1 MSKIAVLTD
10 SGSGLNLI
18 EAQKLGIF
26 LVPLMVHI
34 DDQSYQDG
42 VEIQVE
48 DILQALRDKKV
59 PKTSTP
65 LFKHIEEVI
74 LRIKAEGYQDI
85 IAIPLSSGLSST
97 YQSIRLAT
105 SEHELNCHII
115 ESHSTCMLETH
126 LVRVAKQLIEKEFDL
141 SVILERLQAIADQAD
156 TLILP
161 NDLDYLKQGGRL
173 TPLAASLANMFKIK
187 PVLQLNKNCQGRI
200 DVLAKVR
207 TERKA
212 LDFVIETLVSKLNDN
227 VHVYLIHSDALVR
240 VLEAKAL
247 LLGKGIKE
255 EQISIHAI
263 APVISSHTGLD
274 CIGIQVVENG
284 NV

>member
-10 SGSGLNLI
+10 SGSGLNF
-18 EAQKLGIF
+18 EDSQKLGIY
-26 LVPLMVHI
+26 LVPLMVHL
-34 DDQSYQDG
+34 DDRSYQDG

-48 DILQALRDKKV
+48 DILQALKDKKI

-65 LFKHIEEVI
+65 LFKHIEDVI
-74 LRIKAEGYQDI
+74 LKIKENGYEEI
-85 IAIPLSSGLSST
+85 IAVPLSSGLSST
-97 YQSIRLAT
+97 YQSIRLAAN
-105 SEHELNCHII
+105 EHDINCHIV
-115 ESHSTCMLETH
+115 ETHSTCMLQTH
-126 LVRVAKQLIEKEFDL
+126 LVSIAKRLIEKEL
-141 SVILERLQAIADQAD
+141 STLDIVERLQAIADQAN

-187 PVLQLNKNCQGRI
+187 PVLQLNKSSQGRI

-212 LDFVIETLVSKLNDN
+212 LDYVLDTLTEKLNEN
-227 VHVYLIHSDALVR
+227 VHVYLIHSDALTR

-247 LLGKGIKE
+247 LLSRGVQAS
-255 EQISIHAI
+255 QISIHHI

>member
-10 SGSGLNLI
+10 SGSGLNLKD
-18 EAQKLGIF
+18 AHKLGIY
-26 LVPLMVHI
+26 LVPLMVHL
-34 DDQSYQDG
+34 DDRSYQDG

-48 DILQALRDKKV
+48 DILQALKDKKV

-65 LFKHIEEVI
+65 LFKHIEDVI
-74 LRIKAEGYQDI
+74 LKIKEDGFEEI
-85 IAIPLSSGLSST
+85 IAMPLSSGLSST
-97 YQSIRLAT
+97 YQSIRLAA
-105 SEHELNCHII
+105 SEHEIKCHII
-115 ESHSTCMLETH
+115 ETHSTCMLQTH
-126 LVRVAKQLIEKEFDL
+126 LVNVAKQLIAKNFALED
-141 SVILERLQAIADQAD
+141 ILNQLQAIADQAD

-187 PVLQLNKNCQGRI
+187 PVLQLNRSSQGRI

-212 LDFVIETLVSKLNDN
+212 LEYVLDALMDKLNDN
-227 VHVYLIHSDALVR
+227 VHVYLIHSDALTR

-247 LLGKGIKE
+247 LMSRGVLE
-255 EQISIHAI
+255 AQISIHHI

>member
-34 DDQSYQDG
+34 DDHSYQDG

-74 LRIKAEGYQDI
+74 LRIIAEGYQDI

-126 LVRVAKQLIEKEFDL
+126 LVRVAKQMIEKEIDL

-187 PVLQLNKNCQGRI
+187 PVLQLNKSSQGRI

-212 LDFVIETLVSKLNDN
+212 LDYVIEALVSKLNDN

>member
-1 MSKIAVLTD
+1 MAKIAVLTD
-10 SGSGLNLI
+10 SGSGLNL
-18 EAQKLGIF
+18 EDAHKLGVY
-26 LVPLMVHI
+26 LVPLMVHL
-34 DDQSYQDG
+34 DDRSYQDG

-65 LFKHIEEVI
+65 LFKHIEDVI
-74 LRIKAEGYQDI
+74 QKIKADGYEHI

-97 YQSIRLAT
+97 YQSIRLAA
-105 SEHELNCHII
+105 SEHEINCHII
-115 ESHSTCMLETH
+115 ETHSTCMLQTH
-126 LVRVAKQLIEKEFDL
+126 LVNVSLALIAKLT
-141 SVILERLQAIADQAD
+141 ILEDILNQLQGIADQAD

-187 PVLQLNKNCQGRI
+187 PVLQLNRLSQGRI

-212 LDFVIETLVSKLNDN
+212 LEYVIETLTQKLNDH
-227 VHVYLIHSDALVR
+227 VHIYLIHSDALTR
-240 VLEAKAL
+240 ILEAKAL
-247 LLGKGIKE
+247 LLSRGVLE
-255 EQISIHAI
+255 SQISIHQI

>member
-1 MSKIAVLTD
+1 MSKIAILTD
-10 SGSGLNLI
+10 SGSGFNL
-18 EAQKLGIF
+18 EDTQRLGSY
-26 LVPLMVHI
+26 LVPLMVHL

-48 DILQALRDKKV
+48 DILQALKDKKV

-65 LFKHIEEVI
+65 LFKHIGDVIVKIKEDGCEE
-74 LRIKAEGYQDI
+74 I
-85 IAIPLSSGLSST
+85 IALPLSSGLSST
-97 YQSIRLAT
+97 YQSIRLAA
-105 SEHELNCHII
+105 SEHEINCHII
-115 ESHSTCMLETH
+115 ETHSTCMLQTH
-126 LVRVAKQLIEKEFDL
+126 FVNVAKRLMDNDL
-141 SVILERLQAIADQAD
+141 SALEIVERLQAIADQAD

-187 PVLQLNKNCQGRI
+187 PVLQLNKSSQGRI

-212 LDFVIETLVSKLNDN
+212 LEYVLDALTNKLNDN
-227 VHVYLIHSDALVR
+227 VHVYLIHSDALTR

-247 LLGKGIKE
+247 LLSRGVQE
-255 EQISIHAI
+255 TQISIHHI

>member
-18 EAQKLGIF
+18 EAQRLGIY

-34 DDQSYQDG
+34 DEESYQDG

-74 LRIKAEGYQDI
+74 LKIKEDGYEDI

-97 YQSIRLAT
+97 YQSIRLAAN
-105 SEHELNCHII
+105 EHAINCHII

-126 LVRVAKQLIEKEFDL
+126 LASVAKRLIEEEVEFNA
-141 SVILERLQAIADQAD
+141 ITARLQAIADLAD

-187 PVLQLNKNCQGRI
+187 PVLQLNKSSQGRI

-212 LDFVIETLVSKLNDN
+212 LDFVIETLVSKLNDD
-227 VHVYLIHSDALVR
+227 VHVYLIHSDALGR

-247 LLGKGIKE
+247 LLSKGVKE
-255 EQISIHAI
+255 NQISIHAI

>member
-10 SGSGLNLI
+10 SGSGLNLKD
-18 EAQKLGIF
+18 AHKLGIY
-26 LVPLMVHI
+26 LVPLMVHL
-34 DDQSYQDG
+34 DDRSYQDG

-65 LFKHIEEVI
+65 LFKHIEDVM
-74 LRIKAEGYQDI
+74 LKIKEDGYEEI

-97 YQSIRLAT
+97 FQSIRLSAI
-105 SEHELNCHII
+105 EQEIKCHII
-115 ESHSTCMLETH
+115 EAHSTCMLQTH
-126 LVRVAKQLIEKEFDL
+126 LVNVAQSMIEKRFSTEDIV
-141 SVILERLQAIADQAD
+141 SRLQSIADQAD

-187 PVLQLNKNCQGRI
+187 PVLQLNRSSQGRI

-212 LDFVIETLVSKLNDN
+212 LEYVVEALSNKLNDN
-227 VHVYLIHSDALVR
+227 VHVYLIHSDALTR
-240 VLEAKAL
+240 ILEAKAL
-247 LLGKGIKE
+247 LLSRGVKE
-255 EQISIHAI
+255 EQVSIHQI

-274 CIGIQVVENG
+274 CIGIQVVEKG

>member
-1 MSKIAVLTD
+1 MLKIAVLTD
-10 SGSGLNLI
+10 SGSGLNSL
-18 EAQKLGIF
+18 EAHGLGVY
-26 LVPLMVHI
+26 LVPLMVHL
-34 DDQSYQDG
+34 DDRSYQDG

-65 LFKHIEEVI
+65 LFKHIEDIV
-74 LRIKAEGYQDI
+74 LKIKADGFEEI

-97 YQSIRLAT
+97 YQSIRLAA
-105 SEHELNCHII
+105 SEHEINCHII
-115 ESHSTCMLETH
+115 ESYSTCMLQTH
-126 LVRVAKQLIEKEFDL
+126 LVKVSQLLIEKNL
-141 SVILERLQAIADQAD
+141 SLEDILNQLQGIADQAD

-187 PVLQLNKNCQGRI
+187 PVLQLNRISKGRI

-212 LDFVIETLVSKLNDN
+212 LEYVLDTLMNKLNDN
-227 VHVYLIHSDALVR
+227 VHVYLIHSDALPR
-240 VLEAKAL
+240 VLEAKTQL
-247 LLGKGIKE
+247 MNRGIQE
-255 EQISIHAI
+255 AQISIHQI

-274 CIGIQVVENG
+274 CIGIQVVEN
-284 NV
+284 VKI

>member
-10 SGSGLNLI
+10 SGSGLNLKD
-18 EAQKLGIF
+18 AHKLGIY
-26 LVPLMVHI
+26 LVPLMVHL
-34 DDQSYQDG
+34 DDRSYQDG

-48 DILQALRDKKV
+48 DILQALKDKKV

-65 LFKHIEEVI
+65 LFKHIEDVI
-74 LRIKAEGYQDI
+74 LKIKEDGFEEI
-85 IAIPLSSGLSST
+85 IAMPLSSGLSST
-97 YQSIRLAT
+97 YQSIRLAAG
-105 SEHELNCHII
+105 EHEIKCHII
-115 ESHSTCMLETH
+115 ETHSTCMLQTH
-126 LVRVAKQLIEKEFDL
+126 LVNVAKELIEKNFALEA
-141 SVILERLQAIADQAD
+141 ILDQLQAIADQAD

-187 PVLQLNKNCQGRI
+187 PVLQLNRSSQGRI

-212 LDFVIETLVSKLNDN
+212 LEYVLDALMDKLNDN
-227 VHVYLIHSDALVR
+227 VHVYLIHSDALTR

-247 LLGKGIKE
+247 LMSRGVLE
-255 EQISIHAI
+255 AQISIHHI